1 MNTIPLAQLG
11 TMGGYQDKPYMAP
24 PSILLTRGLDPFRTP
39 GVLESAHLEQ
49 AFGTPAGAAFSANI
63 ISVIYKDAANAYVI
77 TTNGIYTLDM
87 SSGNYILLHAVS
99 SCRNAVLFN
108 GYIYIALTTRYLMR
122 LNTGDNTL
130 NTTWGDFLTSATLR
144 PMAIIDGILYIGNNQ
159 YVSLVDE
166 SATFVYD
173 ALDIPVEFNVS
184 ALYGYGNELYIGAE
198 NETQKSEVKTYRWN
212 TWSESF
218 SMEGTLNEDYL
229 YGFFVVDG
237 RMYLCTGSEESAKIF
252 AYGEPTPSLY
262 TTIPLR
268 DSLIRYGPDI
278 FVEHNG
284 KVYIGT
290 TFQTTSGNSDGGV
303 WVFGSITPGANPV
316 IVQMHSAP
324 EEAISGEDIIVTC
337 ICPSKDRLIYGY
349 KMGSTYALARVSTT
363 LKRADFVAYTSYID
377 LTRGDSTL
385 PIFRIH
391 CTSLGD
397 ASSATV
403 RAFPNGDTAY
413 TSQAME
419 RDIVMN
425 MMYSSGFFAESAFH
439 KFEIHGILESTGIRG
454 TDLSFN

>member
-49 AFGTPAGAAFSANI
+49 AFGTPVGAAFSANI

-77 TTNGIYTLDM
+77 TTNAIYTLDM
-87 SSGNYILLHAVS
+87 SNGNYTSIHSVS
-99 SCRNAVLFN
+99 NCRNAILFN

-122 LNTGDNTL
+122 LNTADNTL

-166 SATFVYD
+166 SATFVYN
-173 ALDIPVEFNVS
+173 AFVIEEEYNVS
-184 ALYGYGNELYIGAE
+184 AIYGYNHEIYIGAE

-212 TWSESF
+212 TWSTQP
-218 SMEGTLNEDYL
+218 SMDSILYEDYL

-303 WVFGSITPGANPV
+303 WVFGSVTPGANPV

-349 KMGSTYALARVSTT
+349 KMGSTYALARVSAT
-363 LKRADFVAYTSYID
+363 LKRTDFVAYTSYID

-413 TSQAME
+413 TSQTMDK
-419 RDIVMN
+419 DIVMN

-454 TDLSFN
+454 TDLLFN